1 MKILKYFNITLSP
14 PRSVCAVRVK
24 RVARS
29 NRSEW
34 VRAILNEKN
43 ENRSIFLSFLPC
55 EFRIAAHTA
64 CIHVVDE
71 RTRECLERTASPGM

>member
-14 PRSVCAVRVK
+14 PRSVCRVRVK

-29 NRSEW
+29 RMGSEW
-34 VRAILNEKN
+34 VRAILSEKN
-43 ENRSIFLSFLPC
+43 ASRSIFLSFLPC

-64 CIHVVDE
+64 RIH
-71 RTRECLERTASPGM
+71 R